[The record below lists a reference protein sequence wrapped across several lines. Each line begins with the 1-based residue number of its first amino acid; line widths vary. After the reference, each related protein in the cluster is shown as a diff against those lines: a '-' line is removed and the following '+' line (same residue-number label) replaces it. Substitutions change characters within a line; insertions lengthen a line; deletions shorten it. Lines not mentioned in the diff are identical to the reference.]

1 MKSKKQKESILVV
14 DDAEDTVELIQR
26 NLTAEGFTVYTAGS
40 VSGGLELLESVPIDL
55 VITDMKMPKVSGMEL
70 IRHVRDNYK
79 NMEVML
85 ITGYPS
91 LDGAVQAIKTGA
103 EEYITKPFTDKELL
117 EAVNRSLEKLRRR
130 RLEHAEPEPQY
141 MHYEGLIGESK
152 EMEKIYSMIG
162 KASETSATVLIT
174 GESGTGKELVA
185 RAIHYSGDRASFP
198 FVAVNCSAIPE
209 QLLESELFGYTRG
222 AFTGADQA
230 RAGFFQTADQGT
242 IFLDEI
248 SEMSLAMQAKILRVL
263 QEKEIT
269 MLGSRKPQR
278 IDVRIIAATN
288 KDLQNAVAK
297 GTFREDLFYR
307 LNVISIDLPPL
318 RERSE
323 DIFILINYF
332 KKKFALEQGKP
343 VPRFS
348 DAVLTT
354 LKQYDWPGNVREL
367 ENLVNRLIIMADSD
381 LIDVPDLPQWMR
393 FTARYAGGKK
403 EGLQRSLKEVEQDHI
418 QGVLEMTSG
427 NKTKAAEILGIDR
440 KTLRTKLAEITPDEK
455 ETAP

>member
-1 MKSKKQKESILVV
+1 MKDKKQKESILVV
-14 DDAEDTVELIQR
+14 DDAEDTVELVQR

-40 VSGGLELLESVPIDL
+40 VSGGLELLESVPVDL

-141 MHYEGLIGESK
+141 MHYEGLIGESE
-152 EMEKIYSMIG
+152 EMKKIYSMIA
-162 KASETSATVLIT
+162 KASDTSATVLIT

-288 KDLQNAVAK
+288 KDLQNAVVK

-318 RERSE
+318 RERRD

-343 VPRFS
+343 VPRIS
-348 DAVLTT
+348 DAVLTA

-381 LIDVPDLPQWMR
+381 SIDVPDLPQWMR
-393 FTARYAGGKK
+393 FSARDSVGKK
-403 EGLQRSLKEVEQDHI
+403 EKLQRTLKEVEQDHI
-418 QGVLEMTSG
+418 AGVLEMTGG
-427 NKTKAAEILGIDR
+427 NKTKAAEILDIDR
-440 KTLRTKLAEITPDEK
+440 KTLRSKLAEITPAEED
-455 ETAP
+455 TAQ

>member
-1 MKSKKQKESILVV
+1 
-14 DDAEDTVELIQR
+14 
-26 NLTAEGFTVYTAGS
+26 
-40 VSGGLELLESVPIDL
+40 
-55 VITDMKMPKVSGMEL
+55 
-70 IRHVRDNYK
+70 
-79 NMEVML
+79 
-85 ITGYPS
+85 
-91 LDGAVQAIKTGA
+91 
-103 EEYITKPFTDKELL
+103 
-117 EAVNRSLEKLRRR
+117 
-130 RLEHAEPEPQY
+130 
-141 MHYEGLIGESK
+141 
-152 EMEKIYSMIG
+152 
-162 KASETSATVLIT
+162 
-174 GESGTGKELVA
+174 
-185 RAIHYSGDRASFP
+185 
-198 FVAVNCSAIPE
+198 VAVNCSAIPE

-381 LIDVPDLPQWMR
+381 LVDVPDLPQWMR
-393 FTARYAGGKK
+393 FTARYTGGKK

-418 QGVLEMTSG
+418 QGVLEMTGG

-440 KTLRTKLAEITPDEK
+440 KTLRTKLTEVPPAEEGP
-455 ETAP
+455 APE